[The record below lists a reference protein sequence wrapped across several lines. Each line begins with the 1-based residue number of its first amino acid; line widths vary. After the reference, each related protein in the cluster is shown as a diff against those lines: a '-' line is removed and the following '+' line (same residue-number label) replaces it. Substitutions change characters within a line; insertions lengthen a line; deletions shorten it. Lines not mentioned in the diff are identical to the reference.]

1 MPIVA
6 TPAATPCPTCQTN
19 TPRPACPTCLPHMDP
34 IERTERTRM
43 ATQAREAIALNESR
57 GLPIPKQWRA
67 WATVDEGLHP
77 PDTS

>member
-1 MPIVA
+1 
-6 TPAATPCPTCQTN
+6 
-19 TPRPACPTCLPHMDP
+19 MDP
-34 IERTERTRM
+34 IERTERLRM
-43 ATQAREAIALNESR
+43 ATQARGAIAINESK